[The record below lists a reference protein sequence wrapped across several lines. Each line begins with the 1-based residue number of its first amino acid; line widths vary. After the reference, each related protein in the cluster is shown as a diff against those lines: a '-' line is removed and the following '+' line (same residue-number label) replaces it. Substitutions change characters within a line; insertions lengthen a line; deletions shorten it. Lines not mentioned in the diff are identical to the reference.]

1 MREFKSLSEF
11 GLARKVRLMNRAAQI
26 LLGISFVIGLNFLA
40 SKYFQRVDITEDAIY
55 TLAAE
60 SEAYIRELK
69 APVEIIVTIPKD
81 PDNQDLVQIH
91 QHLGK
96 LMIEYEASGRKN
108 GEQFVRVEY
117 VDIYRQRQRARE
129 LATQYA
135 LTQENIILVAQ
146 DDRRREIRQGEL
158 FEVENDQVVGF
169 RGERAITSAIIEV
182 TDSDPEKIYFLVG
195 HGEMR
200 LEDVNPLRGLSQL
213 ENFLR
218 ERGYQ
223 LATLDLAISKEV
235 PLDADLVI
243 IPSPQ
248 AGLLPQEVEKLRR
261 YMTERNG
268 RLITLIDPG
277 RRHGLDDLF
286 YDWGVLADEMVVVDQ
301 GPDFRA
307 QGGDLIIRRFAE
319 HPITDIL
326 VEYQITALF
335 GPPRPV
341 RTDPA
346 ILNNERVRVTQ
357 IVGTSEQSWAE
368 RDFRTQNPR
377 VFDANRD
384 FRGPVPIATVSSR
397 SSASELGINIPGGR
411 LVVFGNSDFIANNR
425 LQAFGNRTLIFNAI
439 NWTLDRTRLLNIAT
453 RPLEDYQI
461 VMSTQALNRLALYYA
476 IIPLSAAF
484 LGFLIYFIRRR

>member
-11 GLARKVRLMNRAAQI
+11 GLARKVRLMNRAAQ
-26 LLGISFVIGLNFLA
+26 SFWGSVSSSALTLA
-40 SKYFQRVDITEDAIY
+40 SKYFQRVDITERDLLWRLSPKPTFVSSKRLSRSSSRSPKIPTIKTRSNPSAPW
-55 TLAAE
+55 
-60 SEAYIRELK
+60 K
-69 APVEIIVTIPKD
+69 AV
-81 PDNQDLVQIH
+81 
-91 QHLGK
+91 
-96 LMIEYEASGRKN
+96 EYEALVEKT
-108 GEQFVRVEY
+108 RVCAGKY
-117 VDIYRQRQRARE
+117 VDIYRQRNARE

-476 IIPLSAAF
+476 IIPLSAAL